1 MLVRSLLL
9 VAGLCVSQSVA
20 AVCYFEGK
28 AYPTGARV
36 GVYECQPDGTW
47 RKVGRYLQVPPRPFE
62 SAAQLPEKSS
72 PLARRVYRDGFA

>member
-9 VAGLCVSQSVA
+9 VAGLCISQSVA

-47 RKVGRYLQVPPRPFE
+47 RKVGRQLQVPRPFVN
-62 SAAQLPEKSS
+62 AALRVDKMSRP
-72 PLARRVYRDGFA
+72 ARPAYRDGVA